1 MSSDSVFYICGTIL
15 ILAFT
20 FEDAITKVIITGCQ

>member
-1 MSSDSVFYICGTIL
+1 MSDSVFWICMTIL

-20 FEDAITKVIITGCQ
+20 FEDAITKAVGCQ